1 MNNDTY
7 LSPSWTM
14 NDVTS
19 MGTIEFVSLAI
30 NVKLWFSTETSIG
43 QRVNPGDMILKR
55 YLKPDLTLKV
65 ASGVFG
71 PFSVLPLPLIN
82 MVSALFFPVSLRKI
96 VSW

>member
-1 MNNDTY
+1 MY

-14 NDVTS
+14 NDATS
-19 MGTIEFVSLAI
+19 MGTIECVSLAI

-65 ASGVFG
+65 ANGVFG
-71 PFSVLPLPLIN
+71 PFLVLPFPLIK
-82 MVSALFFPVSLRKI
+82 MVSALFFPVSLGKI
-96 VSW
+96 VSC

>member
-19 MGTIEFVSLAI
+19 MGTIECVSLAI

-65 ASGVFG
+65 ANGVFG
-71 PFSVLPLPLIN
+71 PFSVLPFPLIK

-96 VSW
+96 VFW